1 MVNMGR
7 SITGL
12 SREAVL
18 RLLLLGVAFF
28 LWILITPPPVPW
40 KRLDVSSPTVRSSKI
55 VKADLKGD
63 PIGSSRYVPPFY
75 PNLALNEYQNL
86 HSTSV
91 LLNET
96 QYEDRT
102 FAIIHWWCPDRAG
115 NVLHNFFNN
124 LIWAIITNRT
134 VLWVYDES
142 NEFSHERCSRSMKIA
157 DWIPSYRAFRRS
169 LPFTLDDA
177 VPIPIDVDRWSY
189 DNGHRVVIF
198 PQIPDVL
205 PTHDNIARNS
215 WHDHPMLRERLD
227 YRNYIKLLS
236 QHQQLVAGMLYYQK
250 VDYLLGMLL
259 RACFTLPGYS
269 TPAPV
274 APKSTTTFEED
285 VINDASTF
293 SIALH
298 SRHPVIGDDGSFVQ
312 EEMDCLQELVELN
325 RRNRNYTTDP
335 PCEVYLISDRPRT
348 LKLLSD
354 HVRSLGCRPMIA
366 AHNESSSGSMGR
378 TEHGPFAGHGFLEDL
393 SFASRA
399 RTAVVGDV
407 CRSSFSLLVELVTYD
422 RFIEAW
428 RAGRTDIDD
437 LQLCILQNKQASGY
451 SYGPGTPTFVHHTKL
466 PTLDPDRV
474 LQKYRRFHS
483 VASLQEQT
491 GGRRYLRVPLASCN
505 EASIQDFLTGR

>member
-1 MVNMGR
+1 MGR
-7 SITGL
+7 SLTGL
-12 SREAVL
+12 SREGVL
-18 RLLLLGVAFF
+18 RLLLLAGAFF
-28 LWILITPPPVPW
+28 VWVLITPPPVPW
-40 KRLDVSSPTVRSSKI
+40 NRLDVSSPTVRSSKI
-55 VKADLKGD
+55 VKANLKED
-63 PIGSSRYVPPFY
+63 PTKRSSRDVPPFY
-75 PNLALNEYQNL
+75 PNLALHEYQSF
-86 HSTSV
+86 HSASV

-96 QYEDRT
+96 NFDDRN
-102 FAIIHWWCPDRAG
+102 FAIVHWWCPDRAG

-124 LIWAIITNRT
+124 LIWAMVTNRT
-134 VLWVYDES
+134 VLWVYDEA
-142 NEFSHERCSRSMKIA
+142 NEFSHERCSRSLRIA
-157 DWIPSYRAFRRS
+157 DWIPSYQAFRRS

-198 PQIPDVL
+198 PQIPDVM
-205 PTHDNIARNS
+205 PSQANITRNQ
-215 WHDHPMLRERLD
+215 WHDHPMLRERHD

-236 QHQQLVAGMLYYQK
+236 NHQQLVAGMLYYQK
-250 VDYLLGMLL
+250 VDYLLGMLF
-259 RACFTLPGYS
+259 RACFTLPDYPD
-269 TPAPV
+269 PALIG
-274 APKSTTTFEED
+274 PKRTAFDED
-285 VINDASTF
+285 VIDDASAF

-312 EEMDCLQELVELN
+312 EEMDCLLELVELN
-325 RRNRNYTTDP
+325 RRNRNYTADP
-335 PCEVYLISDRPRT
+335 PCDVYLISDRPRT

-354 HVRSLGCRPMIA
+354 HVKSLGCRPMIA
-366 AHNESSSGSMGR
+366 SHNQSSGGGSSMGR

-437 LQLCILQNKQASGY
+437 LQLCVLQNKQSSGY

-466 PTLDPDRV
+466 PLLDPDRV
-474 LQKYRRFHS
+474 LQEYRRLHS
-483 VASLQEQT
+483 VSSLQGQT
-491 GGRRYLRVPLASCN
+491 ENRRFLRVPLSCD
-505 EASIQDFLTGR
+505 EASLQDFLTGT